1 MALQH
6 HFIVVVEDG
15 KMFIDHETSI
25 NFDGGSVWDT
35 ETETWESP
43 YDHYRDNETAME
55 LLWDKLNKEEK

>member
-25 NFDGGSVWDT
+25 NFDGGSIWDT
-35 ETETWESP
+35 ETETWQDI

-55 LLWDKLNKEEK
+55 LLQNKLEEEK

>member
-6 HFIVVVEDG
+6 HFIVVVENG
-15 KMFIDHETSI
+15 KMFIDYETSI

-43 YDHYRDNETAME
+43 YDYSSENETAME
-55 LLWDKLNKEEK
+55 LLWDKLNKEDN